1 VPGAEALLER
11 NHEHRMEI
19 DARGETFQEFEDFGN
34 HLIQN
39 DHYEH
44 ENIQIRLEEMQ
55 DAKDSLERAWKVRQS
70 KLDECL
76 ELQLFNRDCETAEQ
90 WMKSRENALKDDG
103 SGSKSAAGGNGS
115 SSSAESVEAAIKR
128 HEDFDRAINAQEEKI
143 ANLQTF
149 ANSLIVNEHYDRDNV
164 QARIE
169 YVLDRWLKLRQALL
183 EHRSKLGESQTLQ
196 DFSRD
201 ADEIEAWI
209 MEKLAA
215 TSDETVKDAAN
226 IQSKQ
231 QKHQV
236 LDAELGANSDRIQT
250 VLNMGKNLVTNDKC
264 PGLEGEV
271 DNRLARITEQWE
283 FLVQKSSE
291 KSLKLKEASR
301 QQTFNAG
308 VKDIEFWLGLVENQL
323 QNEEYGR
330 DLASVQNLLKK
341 HQLIEADVLA
351 HEEPIKELNAT
362 ATQFINNNLFDTEAI
377 RQTIESINARND
389 KTKESVANRRQRLSE
404 ANTLFQFFR
413 DLDDEEAWIKEKKL
427 LVRSEDYGRDL
438 TGVQNLRKKHKRL
451 EGELQS
457 HEPAVQTVQT
467 LANKLL
473 SESNIGQGD
482 IEKRCTQ
489 LAANWQDLKDLSQDR
504 GEKLDES
511 LAYQN
516 WCAAI
521 EEELSWINEKQH
533 VLSSSECGN
542 TVAAAQGLIKKH
554 DAFETDFNVHKERL
568 EDIIRQGELL
578 VNAHN
583 HHTAQITEQL
593 NSSHESILKLENMAR
608 ARKDRLQEN
617 WAMLQFFWRA
627 DVVESWIV
635 EKQAQLRSDD
645 CGQNLSSAQNLI
657 AKHETIVSS
666 LQAFENEG
674 IKSIIQLK
682 DQLALTMPTQ
692 SDEEALRIRNKFE
705 QVIERWSSLLASS
718 DSRRSQLKVAEAK
731 FKNIDDLYLLFA
743 KKASTFNSWFENA
756 EEDLTDPVR
765 CNSIDEIHEL
775 IKAHERF
782 MSTLDN
788 ALGEFSEL
796 QDLDKRIKQMG
807 MGGNPYTWFTM
818 DTLKDTW
825 KSLQKA
831 IKDREVDLNKEKDRQ
846 YQNDTLRREFAQNAS
861 DFYGWLTTTRNE
873 MMEIGNTAANLETQ
887 LVATKQ
893 KSEEIRSVKNEFRDI
908 EDLSSKLEER
918 LILDNK
924 YTEHSTLSLAQAWDQ
939 LDQLGMRMIH
949 NLEQQIQAR
958 NQSGVTESSLREFS
972 MMFKHFDKE
981 KVGKLDHFEF
991 KSCLR
996 ALGYDLPMV
1005 EEGQTDVVFDSIL
1018 DIVDPNRD
1026 KFVNLQDYMAFMIS
1040 RETDNISSVG
1050 DVINAFKALTENGE
1064 RLFITREELMTN
1076 LPPDQA
1082 DYCLRKMQP
1091 YKDKTGRDIMNAYDY
1106 EEFTHS
1112 LFST

>member
-1 VPGAEALLER
+1 
-11 NHEHRMEI
+11 
-19 DARGETFQEFEDFGN
+19 
-34 HLIQN
+34 
-39 DHYEH
+39 
-44 ENIQIRLEEMQ
+44 
-55 DAKDSLERAWKVRQS
+55 
-70 KLDECL
+70 
-76 ELQLFNRDCETAEQ
+76 
-90 WMKSRENALKDDG
+90 
-103 SGSKSAAGGNGS
+103 
-115 SSSAESVEAAIKR
+115 
-128 HEDFDRAINAQEEKI
+128 
-143 ANLQTF
+143 
-149 ANSLIVNEHYDRDNV
+149 
-164 QARIE
+164 
-169 YVLDRWLKLRQALL
+169 
-183 EHRSKLGESQTLQ
+183 
-196 DFSRD
+196 
-201 ADEIEAWI
+201 
-209 MEKLAA
+209 
-215 TSDETVKDAAN
+215 
-226 IQSKQ
+226 
-231 QKHQV
+231 
-236 LDAELGANSDRIQT
+236 
-250 VLNMGKNLVTNDKC
+250 
-264 PGLEGEV
+264 V

-291 KSLKLKEASR
+291 KSLKLKEASK

-341 HQLIEADVLA
+341 HQLIEADVVA

-377 RQTIESINARND
+377 RSTIDSINQRND
-389 KTKESVANRRQRLSE
+389 AVKSQVAQRRQRLNE

-451 EGELQS
+451 EAELSS
-457 HEPAVQTVQT
+457 HEPAVQQVQE

-473 SESNIGQGD
+473 SESNIGTKD
-482 IEKRCTQ
+482 IEKRCSQ
-489 LAANWQDLKDLSQDR
+489 LAANWQELKDLTKDR
-504 GEKLDES
+504 GEKLDQS

-521 EEELSWINEKQH
+521 EEELSWISEKQH

-542 TVAAAQGLIKKH
+542 TLAAAQGLIKKH

-568 EDIIRQGELL
+568 QEIIKQGMGLIEA
-578 VNAHN
+578 NN
-583 HHTAQITEQL
+583 HH
-593 NSSHESILKLENMAR
+593 SHGISETLSTSQEMIQKLSDMAE
-608 ARKDRLQEN
+608 ARKARLQEN
-617 WAMLQFFWRA
+617 WAMLQFFWKA
-627 DVVESWIV
+627 DVVESWIA

-645 CGQNLSSAQNLI
+645 CGNNLSSVQNLI
-657 AKHETIVSS
+657 AKHDTFVSG
-666 LQAFENEG
+666 LTAFENEG
-674 IKSIIQLK
+674 IKTIIQLK
-682 DQLALTMPTQ
+682 DQLSQ
-692 SDEEALRIRNKFE
+692 SQASQESQRIKQKFD
-705 QVIERWSSLLASS
+705 QVIERWHALLAAS

-731 FKNIDDLYLLFA
+731 FRNIDDLYLLFA

-788 ALGEFSEL
+788 ALVDFGEL
-796 QDLDKRIKQMG
+796 QELDQRIKQLQMG
-807 MGGNPYTWFTM
+807 PNPYTWFTM
-818 DTLKDTW
+818 DTLRDTW
-825 KSLQKA
+825 RSLQKA
-831 IKDREVDLNKEKDRQ
+831 IKDREADLQSEKKRQ
-846 YQNDTLRREFAQNAS
+846 DENDVLRQQFAQAAS
-861 DFYGWLTTTRNE
+861 DFYKWLADTRNE
-873 MMEIGNTAANLETQ
+873 MMEIGSISSSLETQ

-893 KSEEIRSVKNEFRDI
+893 KLEEIRSVKQQFKRI

-958 NQSGVTESSLREFS
+958 NQSGVTEQSLREFS
-972 MMFKHFDKE
+972 MMFKHFDRE
-981 KVGKLDHFEF
+981 KTGKLDHDQF

-1005 EEGQTDVVFDSIL
+1005 EEGNKDLVFETIL

-1026 KFVNLQDYMAFMIS
+1026 GFVNLQDYMAFMIS
-1040 RETDNISSVG
+1040 RETDNISSVA

-1064 RLFITREELMTN
+1064 RPYITRDEMAVN
-1076 LPPDQA
+1076 LPPDQV
-1082 DYCLRKMQP
+1082 DYCLKKMNA
-1091 YKDKTGRDIMNAYDY
+1091 YKDKNGREIFNAYDY

-1112 LFST
+1112 LFSI

>member
-1 VPGAEALLER
+1 
-11 NHEHRMEI
+11 M
-19 DARGETFQEFEDFGN
+19 
-34 HLIQN
+34 
-39 DHYEH
+39 
-44 ENIQIRLEEMQ
+44 
-55 DAKDSLERAWKVRQS
+55 
-70 KLDECL
+70 
-76 ELQLFNRDCETAEQ
+76 
-90 WMKSRENALKDDG
+90 
-103 SGSKSAAGGNGS
+103 
-115 SSSAESVEAAIKR
+115 
-128 HEDFDRAINAQEEKI
+128 
-143 ANLQTF
+143 
-149 ANSLIVNEHYDRDNV
+149 
-164 QARIE
+164 
-169 YVLDRWLKLRQALL
+169 
-183 EHRSKLGESQTLQ
+183 
-196 DFSRD
+196 
-201 ADEIEAWI
+201 
-209 MEKLAA
+209 
-215 TSDETVKDAAN
+215 
-226 IQSKQ
+226 
-231 QKHQV
+231 
-236 LDAELGANSDRIQT
+236 
-250 VLNMGKNLVTNDKC
+250 
-264 PGLEGEV
+264 
-271 DNRLARITEQWE
+271 ARITEQWE

-291 KSLKLKEASR
+291 KSLKLKEASK

-341 HQLIEADVLA
+341 HQLIEADVVA

-377 RQTIESINARND
+377 RSTIDSINQRND
-389 KTKESVANRRQRLSE
+389 AVKSQVAQRRQRLNE

-451 EGELQS
+451 EAELSS
-457 HEPAVQTVQT
+457 HEPAVQQVQE

-473 SESNIGQGD
+473 SESNIGTKD
-482 IEKRCTQ
+482 IEKRCSQ
-489 LAANWQDLKDLSQDR
+489 LAANWQELKDLTKDR
-504 GEKLDES
+504 GEKLDQS

-521 EEELSWINEKQH
+521 EEELSWISEKQH

-542 TVAAAQGLIKKH
+542 TLAAAQGLIKKH

-568 EDIIRQGELL
+568 QEIIKQGMGLIEA
-578 VNAHN
+578 NN
-583 HHTAQITEQL
+583 HH
-593 NSSHESILKLENMAR
+593 SHGISETLSTSQEMIQKLSDMAE
-608 ARKDRLQEN
+608 ARKARLQEN
-617 WAMLQFFWRA
+617 WAMLQFFWKA
-627 DVVESWIV
+627 DVVESWIA

-645 CGQNLSSAQNLI
+645 CGNNLSSVQNLI
-657 AKHETIVSS
+657 AKHDTFVSG
-666 LQAFENEG
+666 LTAFENEG
-674 IKSIIQLK
+674 IKTIIQLK
-682 DQLALTMPTQ
+682 DQLSQ
-692 SDEEALRIRNKFE
+692 SQASQESQRIKQKFD
-705 QVIERWSSLLASS
+705 QVIERWHALLAAS

-731 FKNIDDLYLLFA
+731 FRNIDDLYLLFA

-788 ALGEFSEL
+788 ALVDFGEL
-796 QDLDKRIKQMG
+796 QELDQRIKQLQMG
-807 MGGNPYTWFTM
+807 PNPYTWFTM
-818 DTLKDTW
+818 DTLRDTW
-825 KSLQKA
+825 RSLQKA
-831 IKDREVDLNKEKDRQ
+831 IKDREADLQSEKKRQ
-846 YQNDTLRREFAQNAS
+846 DENDVLRQQFAQAAS
-861 DFYGWLTTTRNE
+861 DFYKWLADTRNE
-873 MMEIGNTAANLETQ
+873 MMEIGSISSSLETQ

-893 KSEEIRSVKNEFRDI
+893 KLEEIRSVKQQFKRI

-958 NQSGVTESSLREFS
+958 NQSGVTEQSLREFS
-972 MMFKHFDKE
+972 MMFKHFDRE
-981 KVGKLDHFEF
+981 KTGKLDHDQF

-1005 EEGQTDVVFDSIL
+1005 EEGNKDLVFETIL

-1026 KFVNLQDYMAFMIS
+1026 GFVNLQDYMAFMIS
-1040 RETDNISSVG
+1040 RETDNISSVA

-1064 RLFITREELMTN
+1064 RPYITRDEMAVN
-1076 LPPDQA
+1076 LPPDQV
-1082 DYCLRKMQP
+1082 DYCLKKMNA
-1091 YKDKTGRDIMNAYDY
+1091 YKDKNGREIFNAYDY

-1112 LFST
+1112 LFSI

>member
-1 VPGAEALLER
+1 
-11 NHEHRMEI
+11 M
-19 DARGETFQEFEDFGN
+19 
-34 HLIQN
+34 
-39 DHYEH
+39 
-44 ENIQIRLEEMQ
+44 
-55 DAKDSLERAWKVRQS
+55 
-70 KLDECL
+70 
-76 ELQLFNRDCETAEQ
+76 
-90 WMKSRENALKDDG
+90 
-103 SGSKSAAGGNGS
+103 
-115 SSSAESVEAAIKR
+115 
-128 HEDFDRAINAQEEKI
+128 
-143 ANLQTF
+143 
-149 ANSLIVNEHYDRDNV
+149 
-164 QARIE
+164 
-169 YVLDRWLKLRQALL
+169 
-183 EHRSKLGESQTLQ
+183 
-196 DFSRD
+196 
-201 ADEIEAWI
+201 
-209 MEKLAA
+209 
-215 TSDETVKDAAN
+215 
-226 IQSKQ
+226 
-231 QKHQV
+231 
-236 LDAELGANSDRIQT
+236 
-250 VLNMGKNLVTNDKC
+250 
-264 PGLEGEV
+264 
-271 DNRLARITEQWE
+271 
-283 FLVQKSSE
+283 VQKSSE
-291 KSLKLKEASR
+291 KSLKLKEASK

-341 HQLIEADVLA
+341 HQLIEADVVA
-351 HEEPIKELNAT
+351 HEEPIKELNGT

-377 RQTIESINARND
+377 KATIDSINQRND
-389 KTKESVANRRQRLSE
+389 AVKNQVAQRRQRLNE

-451 EGELQS
+451 EAELSS
-457 HEPAVQTVQT
+457 HEPAVQQVQE

-473 SESNIGQGD
+473 SESNIGTKD
-482 IEKRCTQ
+482 IEKRCSQ
-489 LAANWQDLKDLSQDR
+489 LAANWQELKDLTKDR
-504 GEKLDES
+504 GEKLDQS

-542 TVAAAQGLIKKH
+542 TLAAAQGLIKKH

-568 EDIIRQGELL
+568 QEIIKQGMGLIEA
-578 VNAHN
+578 NN
-583 HHTAQITEQL
+583 HH
-593 NSSHESILKLENMAR
+593 SHNISETLSTSQEMIQKLSDMAE
-608 ARKDRLQEN
+608 ARKARLQEN
-617 WAMLQFFWRA
+617 WAMLQFFWKA
-627 DVVESWIV
+627 DVVESWIA

-645 CGQNLSSAQNLI
+645 CGNNLSSVQNLI
-657 AKHETIVSS
+657 AKHDTFVSG
-666 LQAFENEG
+666 LTAFENEG
-674 IKSIIQLK
+674 IKTIIQLK
-682 DQLALTMPTQ
+682 DQLSQ
-692 SDEEALRIRNKFE
+692 SQSSQESQRIKQKFD
-705 QVIERWSSLLASS
+705 QVIERWHALLAAS

-731 FKNIDDLYLLFA
+731 FRNIDDLYLLFA

-788 ALGEFSEL
+788 ALVDFGEL
-796 QDLDKRIKQMG
+796 QELDQRIKQLQMG
-807 MGGNPYTWFTM
+807 PNPYTWFTM
-818 DTLKDTW
+818 DTLRDTW
-825 KSLQKA
+825 RSLQKA
-831 IKDREVDLNKEKDRQ
+831 IKDREADLQSEKKRQ
-846 YQNDTLRREFAQNAS
+846 DENDVLRQQFAQAAS
-861 DFYGWLTTTRNE
+861 DFYKWLADTRNE
-873 MMEIGNTAANLETQ
+873 MMEIGSISSSLETQ

-893 KSEEIRSVKNEFRDI
+893 KLEEIRSVKQQFKRI

-958 NQSGVTESSLREFS
+958 NQSGVTEQSLREFS

-981 KVGKLDHFEF
+981 KTGKLDHDQF

-1005 EEGQTDVVFDSIL
+1005 EEGNKDLVFETIL

-1026 KFVNLQDYMAFMIS
+1026 GFVNLQDYMAFMIS
-1040 RETDNISSVG
+1040 RETDNISSVA

-1064 RLFITREELMTN
+1064 RPYITRDELSVN
-1076 LPPDQA
+1076 LPPDQV
-1082 DYCLRKMQP
+1082 DYCLKKMNS
-1091 YKDKTGRDIMNAYDY
+1091 YKDKNGREIFNAYDY

-1112 LFST
+1112 LFSI